1 MALTLALTGITK
13 RYGEFTAV
21 DDVNMHVPAGS
32 VFGFLGPNGA
42 GKSTTMRMIMDV
54 LIPDA
59 GDITWRGEPI
69 NDALRGR
76 FGYLPE
82 ERGLYP
88 RMKVGEQLTYLAELK
103 GLTRADARQRVSDW
117 LERLEIG
124 HYVDKRVDQLSK
136 GNQQKVQFVSAVAHD
151 PELVILDEPFS
162 GLDPL
167 NVDLLRGA
175 LQELRQR
182 GTTILFSTHRMD
194 TVEDLCRDV
203 ALINRGRIVLAGNLL
218 EIKRAARRHVIRLG
232 LAGSYDFLEQF
243 PDMHVQ
249 TWHDEYVE
257 IGVPDTFD
265 PNVLLQAALAN
276 GRVTQFNLGLPSL
289 HEIYVQK
296 VGETIA

>member
-1 MALTLALTGITK
+1 MSLVLAGVTK
-13 RYGEFTAV
+13 RYGDFTAV
-21 DDVNMHVPAGS
+21 DHVNLHVPTGS

-42 GKSTTMRMIMDV
+42 GKSTTMRMIMNV
-54 LIPDA
+54 LVPDA
-59 GDITWRGEPI
+59 GQITWQGDPLSEAVRQ
-69 NDALRGR
+69 R

-103 GLTRADARQRVSDW
+103 GLSRGDARRRVSDW
-117 LERLEIG
+117 LERLEIS
-124 HYVDKRVDQLSK
+124 HYADKRVDQLSK
-136 GNQQKVQFVSAVAHD
+136 GNQQKVQFISAVAHD

-167 NVDLLRGA
+167 NVDLMRSA
-175 LQELRQR
+175 LNELRNQ

-203 ALINRGRIVLAGNLL
+203 ALINRGQLLLSGNLL
-218 EIKRAARRHVIRLG
+218 EIKKAARRHVIRLG

-243 PDMHVQ
+243 PEMHVQ

-296 VGETIA
+296 VGEANA

>member
-1 MALTLALTGITK
+1 MALQLTGVTK

-21 DDVNMHVPAGS
+21 DDVTMHVPAGS

-54 LIPDA
+54 LVPDA
-59 GDITWRGEPI
+59 GHISWRGEPI
-69 NDALRGR
+69 TDEVRSR

-88 RMKVGEQLTYLAELK
+88 RMKVGEQLAYFAELK
-103 GLTRADARQRVSDW
+103 GLTRADARQRVTDW
-117 LERLEIG
+117 LDRLEIG
-124 HYVDKRVDQLSK
+124 HYIDKRIDQLSK
-136 GNQQKVQFVSAVAHD
+136 GNQQKVQFISAVVHD

-167 NVDLLRGA
+167 NVELLRGA
-175 LQELRQR
+175 LNELRQR

-203 ALINRGRIVLAGNLL
+203 ALINRGHLVLSGNLL
-218 EIKRAARRHVIRLG
+218 EIKRSSRRRVIRLG

-243 PDMHVQ
+243 PDIRVE

-257 IGVPDTFD
+257 IGVRDTFD
-265 PNVLLQAALAN
+265 PNTLLQAALAH

-296 VGETIA
+296 VGEPIA

>member
-1 MALTLALTGITK
+1 MSLVLAGVTK
-13 RYGEFTAV
+13 RYGDFTAV
-21 DDVNMHVPAGS
+21 DHVDLHVPTGS

-42 GKSTTMRMIMDV
+42 GKSTTMRMIMNV
-54 LIPDA
+54 LIPDS
-59 GDITWRGEPI
+59 GQITWQGHPLTEAVRQ
-69 NDALRGR
+69 R

-103 GLTRADARQRVSDW
+103 GLSRSDARRRVSDW
-117 LERLEIG
+117 LARLEIS
-124 HYVDKRVDQLSK
+124 HYADKRVDQLSK
-136 GNQQKVQFVSAVAHD
+136 GNQQKVQFISAVAHG

-167 NVDLLRGA
+167 NVELMRAA
-175 LQELRQR
+175 LNELRSQ

-203 ALINRGRIVLAGNLL
+203 ALINRGKLLLSGNLL
-218 EIKRAARRHVIRLG
+218 EIKKAARRHVIRLG
-232 LAGSYDFLEQF
+232 IAGSYDFLEQF
-243 PDMHVQ
+243 PGIQVQ

-276 GRVTQFNLGLPSL
+276 GRVTQFSLGLPSL

-296 VGETIA
+296 VSEANA

>member
-1 MALTLALTGITK
+1 MSLVLAGVTK
-13 RYGEFTAV
+13 RYGDFTAV
-21 DDVNMHVPAGS
+21 DHVNLHVPTGS

-42 GKSTTMRMIMDV
+42 GKSTTMRMIMNV
-54 LIPDA
+54 LVPDA
-59 GDITWRGEPI
+59 GQITWQGDPLSEAVRQ
-69 NDALRGR
+69 R

-103 GLTRADARQRVSDW
+103 GLSRGDARRRVSDW
-117 LERLEIG
+117 LERLEIS
-124 HYVDKRVDQLSK
+124 HYADKRVDQLSK
-136 GNQQKVQFVSAVAHD
+136 GNQQKVQFISAVAHD

-167 NVDLLRGA
+167 NVDLMRSA
-175 LQELRQR
+175 LNELRNQ

-203 ALINRGRIVLAGNLL
+203 ALINRGQLLLSGNLL
-218 EIKRAARRHVIRLG
+218 EIKKAARRHVIRLG
-232 LAGSYDFLEQF
+232 LVGSYDFLEQF
-243 PDMHVQ
+243 PEMHVQ

-296 VGETIA
+296 VGEANA